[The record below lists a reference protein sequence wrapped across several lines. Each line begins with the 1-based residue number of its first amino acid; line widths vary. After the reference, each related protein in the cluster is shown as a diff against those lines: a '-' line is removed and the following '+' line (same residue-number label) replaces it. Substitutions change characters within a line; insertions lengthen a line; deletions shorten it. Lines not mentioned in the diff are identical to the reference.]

1 LNIKQAIFVL
11 ARPLRLLVCLLC
23 AWCWASFAQAAG
35 VVIVFSER
43 SASYVAAADALVT
56 ALELE
61 GQSRAEVSQ
70 RIASELDGLGATEAG
85 ASKLFIALG
94 TDALKRVLA
103 RDLRVPVLAALIPR
117 SGFERVMK
125 EVGGRASSPV
135 TVLYLDQPFG
145 RQLDLLRIAI
155 PGAKQ
160 VGVLW
165 GGESV
170 LQQPALQTALRA
182 RDMQEL
188 SGPVV
193 SGGVPNAS
201 LNAALEN
208 ADVLLAVADPQVYS
222 SGTVAN
228 ILLATYRARV
238 PMLAFSPAY
247 VRAGALLSLH
257 STPTQIGVQAGS
269 IARSLL
275 QGSSLPSALYPVDFT
290 VTVNE
295 HVARSLGLTLDAL
308 SLSDKLRR
316 VEKRP

>member
-1 LNIKQAIFVL
+1 MF
-11 ARPLRLLVCLLC
+11 ARPLRLLACLLC

-43 SASYVAAADALVT
+43 SASYVAAADALVA

-155 PGAKQ
+155 PGAKR

-170 LQQPALQTALRA
+170 LQQPALQSALQA
-182 RDMQEL
+182 RGMQEL

-193 SGGVPNAS
+193 IGGVPSAS
-201 LNAALEN
+201 LNAALEE

-222 SGTVAN
+222 SGTIAN

-275 QGSSLPSALYPVDFT
+275 QGSSLPGALYPVDFT

>member
-1 LNIKQAIFVL
+1 MLGRSF
-11 ARPLRLLVCLLC
+11 RLSACLLC
-23 AWCWASFAQAAG
+23 AWCFAAFAHAAG
-35 VVIVFSER
+35 VVIVSSER
-43 SASYVAAADALVT
+43 SASYAAAADALV
-56 ALELE
+56 AELE
-61 GQSRAEVSQ
+61 REGQPRAEVSR
-70 RIASELDGLGATEAG
+70 RISSELGAMGTAD
-85 ASKLFIALG
+85 ATATKLFIALG
-94 TDALKRVLA
+94 TDALKQLLA
-103 RDLRVPVLAALIPR
+103 RDLRAPVLVALIPR

-125 EVGGRASSPV
+125 EVGGRTPYPV
-135 TVLYLDQPFG
+135 TVLYLDHPLG

-155 PGAKQ
+155 PGSKR

-193 SGGVPNAS
+193 SGGVPNVS
-201 LNAALEN
+201 LHAALDD
-208 ADVLLAVADPQVYS
+208 ADVLLAVADPQVYN
-222 SGTVAN
+222 SGTIAN
-228 ILLATYRARV
+228 ILLATYRARI

-257 STPTQIGVQAGS
+257 STPAQIGTQAGAM
-269 IARSLL
+269 ARSLL
-275 QGSSLPSALYPVDFT
+275 QGSALPSALYPVDFT

-308 SLSDKLRR
+308 SLTDKLRR
-316 VEKRP
+316 LEKRP

>member
-1 LNIKQAIFVL
+1 MLV
-11 ARPLRLLVCLLC
+11 RPLRLVACLLC
-23 AWCWASFAQAAG
+23 AWCFAAVAHAAG
-35 VVIVFSER
+35 VVIVSSER
-43 SASYVAAADALVT
+43 SASYAAAADALL
-56 ALELE
+56 AQMERE
-61 GQSRAEVSQ
+61 GQSRTEVSQ
-70 RIASELDGLGATEAG
+70 RTVAELGGLGIADIAAT
-85 ASKLFIALG
+85 KLFIALG
-94 TDALKRVLA
+94 TDALKQLLA

-117 SGFERVMK
+117 SGFERVMR
-125 EVGGRASSPV
+125 EARAPYPV

-145 RQLDLLRIAI
+145 RQLDLLRIAL

-170 LQQPALQTALRA
+170 LQQPVLQSALQA
-182 RDMQEL
+182 RGMQEL

-193 SGGVPNAS
+193 IGGVPSAS

>member
-1 LNIKQAIFVL
+1 VF
-11 ARPLRLLVCLLC
+11 ARPFRLLACLLC
-23 AWCWASFAQAAG
+23 AWCWASFVQAAS
-35 VVIVFSER
+35 VVIVSSER
-43 SASYVAAADALVT
+43 SASYVAAADALVDS
-56 ALELE
+56 LERA
-61 GQSRAEVSQ
+61 GQPRAEVSQ
-70 RIASELDGLGATEAG
+70 RIASELGGLGAAEAG

-94 TDALKRVLA
+94 TDALKQLLA
-103 RDLRVPVLAALIPR
+103 RDLRVPVLAVLIPR

-125 EVGGRASSPV
+125 EVGGRTPYPV
-135 TVLYLDQPFG
+135 TVLYLDHPLG

-155 PGAKQ
+155 PGAKR

-170 LQQPALQTALRA
+170 LQQPALQSALRA

-188 SGPVV
+188 TGPVV
-193 SGGVPNAS
+193 VGGVPNAS
-201 LNAALEN
+201 LNAALDD
-208 ADVLLAVADPQVYS
+208 ADALLAVADPQVYS
-222 SGTVAN
+222 SGTIAN

-275 QGSSLPSALYPVDFT
+275 QGSALPSALYPVDFT

-308 SLSDKLRR
+308 SLTDKLRR
-316 VEKRP
+316 VETRP